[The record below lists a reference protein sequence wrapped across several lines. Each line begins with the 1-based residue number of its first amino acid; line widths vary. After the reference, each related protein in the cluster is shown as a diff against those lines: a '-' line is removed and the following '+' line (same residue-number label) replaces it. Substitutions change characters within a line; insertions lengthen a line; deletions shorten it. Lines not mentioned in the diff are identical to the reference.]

1 MISTLHGIGMTDGMI
16 TSSLI
21 TIFLSVLAIVA
32 GRHLSVVPGRLQ
44 NVVEMAVEGL
54 YNFFSDIMG
63 RKLAR
68 MYLPLVGTLFI
79 YILCCN
85 YSGLLP
91 GAGEINGVAAPTSS
105 INCTAAMAITV
116 FFATQIAGIRAAHG
130 PKYYLHLFKPVA
142 FIFPLMCIEM
152 LVRPLSLTLR
162 LYGNVLGEETATH
175 VFFQLIPIGVPVIM
189 QALSILMG
197 LIQALVFALLTAIYL
212 SEACEEEELTEHE

>member
-1 MISTLHGIGMTDGMI
+1 MISALHSIGMTDGMI
-16 TSSLI
+16 TSSII
-21 TIFLSVLAIVA
+21 TIVLSILAIVA
-32 GRHLSVVPGRLQ
+32 GRHLRIVPSGLQ
-44 NVVEMAVEGL
+44 NAVEMAVEGL
-54 YNFFSDIMG
+54 LNFFSDIMG

-68 MYLPLVGTLFI
+68 QYLPLVGTLFI

-91 GAGEINGVAAPTSS
+91 GAGEINGLSAPTNS
-105 INCTAAMAITV
+105 INCTAVMAITV
-116 FFATQIAGIRAAHG
+116 FIMTQVAGIKAAHG

-142 FIFPLMCIEM
+142 FIAPLMAIEM
-152 LVRPLSLTLR
+152 LVRPLSLSLR

-197 LIQALVFALLTAIYL
+197 LIQALVFSLLTAIYL
-212 SEACEEEELTEHE
+212 SEACETEELTEHE